1 MAEAASIGV
10 LLSERFLERFG
21 DGVQRV
27 VQETALRAERIV
39 LPNDPAARL
48 DEATRARIEI
58 AYFSTDLFP
67 DGARA
72 FFAAVQGAPRLG
84 WVHVFNAG
92 TDHPVFQRLLERGV
106 RLSASAG
113 ASAEPIAQ
121 TAIAA
126 LLWLAR
132 GFPHWQEAQRRRSWE
147 RLPDVLV
154 PRDLRGQTLV
164 VVGLGGI
171 GSEIARLARA
181 LGLRVIGVRRSPP
194 RPVDPSDEVYPPSA
208 LPSLLPRADWL
219 ALACPLTPET
229 RGLVDERA
237 LALLPRGARILNVGR
252 GEVVDEAA
260 LVAALAKGH
269 VGGAYLDVFETEPLA
284 PDSPLWDLSNVIV
297 TPHNSAASRGN
308 ERRQAES
315 FLANLARFGRGEALL
330 HEVAPRPAGGTSA
343 DG

>member
-1 MAEAASIGV
+1 VTDQATTGI
-10 LLSERFLERFG
+10 LLSQRFLERYG
-21 DGVQRV
+21 DGVDRV
-27 VQETALRAERIV
+27 ERETGLRLERIV
-39 LPNDPAARL
+39 LPADPAARI
-48 DEATRARIEI
+48 DEGARGRVEL

-67 DGARA
+67 DGARG
-72 FFAAVQGAPRLG
+72 FFAAVQGAPNLR

-92 TDHPVFQRLLERGV
+92 TDHPVFQRLLERGI

-132 GFPHWQEAQRRRSWE
+132 GFPFWQDAQRRRAWE
-147 RLPDVLV
+147 RLQGVRT

-171 GSEIARLARA
+171 GRELARLARA
-181 LGLRVIGVRRSPP
+181 LGLRVIGVRRSAA
-194 RPVDPSDEVYPPSA
+194 RADDPVDELYPPSA

-229 RGLVDERA
+229 RHLVDARA
-237 LALLPRGARILNVGR
+237 LALLPRGARVLNVGR

-260 LVAALAKGH
+260 LVDALQKGH
-269 VGGAYLDVFETEPLA
+269 LGGAYLDVFETEPLPA
-284 PDSPLWDLSNVIV
+284 ESPLWDLPEVIV
-297 TPHNSAASRGN
+297 TPHDSAASRGN

-315 FLANLARFGRGEALL
+315 FLANLARFGRGEPLL
-330 HEVAPRPAGGTSA
+330 HEVEGPRAGGSA
-343 DG
+343 AAR